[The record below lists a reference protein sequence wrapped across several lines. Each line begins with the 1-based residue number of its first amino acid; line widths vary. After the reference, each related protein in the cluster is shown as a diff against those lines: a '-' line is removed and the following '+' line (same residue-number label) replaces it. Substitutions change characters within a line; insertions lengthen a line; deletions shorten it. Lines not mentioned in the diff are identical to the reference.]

1 MLTFQRFH
9 QGKDRMICRLQR
21 KGTRY
26 EVEQYCSHCDYQ
38 MGFRTRTVAA
48 AEAAQISNSVDAI
61 LTFTF
66 FKLRF
71 HFLLCWINCNN
82 SASTIV
88 ASLVWLSHTIK
99 IFVIAQIL
107 CWWKRIWWSL
117 HLVIWDQQQQRCRR
131 LLSRLQ
137 RWTHSPPG
145 AAALSP
151 AAAAAER
158 QRITVTRELTHP
170 PTVWLH

>member
-1 MLTFQRFH
+1 
-9 QGKDRMICRLQR
+9 
-21 KGTRY
+21 
-26 EVEQYCSHCDYQ
+26 

-88 ASLVWLSHTIK
+88 ASLV
-99 IFVIAQIL
+99 
-107 CWWKRIWWSL
+107 
-117 HLVIWDQQQQRCRR
+117 
-131 LLSRLQ
+131 
-137 RWTHSPPG
+137 
-145 AAALSP
+145 
-151 AAAAAER
+151 
-158 QRITVTRELTHP
+158 
-170 PTVWLH
+170 